1 MVALFKRYSP
11 ILIIALV
18 WEVLPRIGIVSEEI
32 LPPVTRILASGAGL
46 FASGDIYHHAGMSL
60 FRAFSG
66 LIAAV
71 AFGVVAGIAM
81 AWFRPVRIVLNPLV
95 QMIYPVPR
103 SALIPVVIMWFG
115 IGSLSK
121 IVLIFLGCMLPVI
134 ISAYNGARGVE
145 QVFIW
150 SARSLGA
157 TRNRVLWD
165 VILPGAMPS
174 ILNGIRTA
182 LAICFVLLV
191 STELLIS
198 REGLGYLIGILGGNG
213 IYPSMFAVIFIVIA
227 IGFTA
232 DRLYLLFSRR
242 ALAWLA

>member
-1 MVALFKRYSP
+1 MVAFLKRYSP
-11 ILIIALV
+11 ILIIAAV
-18 WEVLPRIGIVSEEI
+18 WEILPRLGLVSPGL
-32 LPPVTRILASGAGL
+32 LPPVTVILASGADL

-60 FRAFSG
+60 YRAFSG
-66 LIAAV
+66 LIAAI
-71 AFGVVAGIAM
+71 AFGIVAGISM
-81 AWFRPVRIVLNPLV
+81 AWFKPVRIILNPIV
-95 QMIYPVPR
+95 QMVYPIPR
-103 SALIPVVIMWFG
+103 SALIPVMIMWFG

-134 ISAYNGARGVE
+134 ISAFNGARGVE

-157 TRNRVLWD
+157 TRNQVLWE

-198 REGLGYLIGILGGNG
+198 QEGLGYLIGILGGNG

-232 DRLYLLFSRR
+232 DRLYLVVSRR
-242 ALAWLA
+242 ALAWLG

>member
-66 LIAAV
+66 LIAAI
-71 AFGVVAGIAM
+71 AFGIVAGIAM

-134 ISAYNGARGVE
+134 ISSYNGARGVE

>member
-1 MVALFKRYSP
+1 MLNAFKRYSP
-11 ILIIALV
+11 ILIIALI
-18 WEVLPRIGIVSEEI
+18 WEIVPRTGLVSSEI
-32 LPPVTRILASGAGL
+32 LPPISTILTAGVGL
-46 FASGDIYHHAGMSL
+46 FTSGEIYHHAAMSL
-60 FRAFSG
+60 FRAFAG
-66 LIAAV
+66 LLAAIL
-71 AFGVVAGIAM
+71 FGVAAGISM
-81 AWFRPVRIVLNPLV
+81 AWFKPVKIILNPLV
-95 QMIYPVPR
+95 QMVYPVPR
-103 SALIPVVIMWFG
+103 SALIPVMIMWFG

-134 ISAYNGARGVE
+134 ISSYNGARGVE
-145 QVFIW
+145 KVYIW
-150 SARSLGA
+150 SARSLA
-157 TRNRVLWD
+157 ASRRQVLWQI
-165 VILPGAMPS
+165 VLPAAMPS

-213 IYPSMFAVIFIVIA
+213 IYPAMFAVIFIVIA

-242 ALAWLA
+242 ALSWLS

>member
-1 MVALFKRYSP
+1 MLAAFKRYSP
-11 ILIIALV
+11 VLILALV
-18 WEVLPRIGIVSEEI
+18 WEVLPRVGLVSAGI
-32 LPPVTRILASGAGL
+32 LPPITVILASGAEL

-60 FRAFSG
+60 FRAFTG
-66 LIAAV
+66 LAA
-71 AFGVVAGIAM
+71 AIGFGVVAGISM
-81 AWFRPVRIVLNPLV
+81 AWFKPVRIVLNPLV
-95 QMIYPVPR
+95 QMVYPIPR
-103 SALIPVVIMWFG
+103 SALIPVMIMWFG

-157 TRNRVLWD
+157 SRNQVLWE
-165 VILPGAMPS
+165 VILPAAMPS

-227 IGFTA
+227 IGFFA
-232 DRLYLLFSRR
+232 DRLYLFFSRR